1 MVSVAADQPDHLA
14 LTPQIR
20 TTSKKKSE
28 WILKFIL
35 ERLLRTNLDHLIVL
49 DFMHRDVGYI
59 TMPRLVLVGRIVDY
73 ENLIHFINSFVRA
86 EDEYEYRRLL
96 NLTPNIRDNMMCG
109 LVFHCWGDG
118 RLANEETSD
127 CRFCDIETDDLLRV
141 GVLSDSGRLFLAG
154 ELYEKLDDK
163 PYGYLAGSRE
173 SFERLGEFLRE
184 FIESGL
190 TTMALEHR
198 YTGGKINPISYE
210 LEFCTI
216 DSSLAQSLPEYAYS

>member
-1 MVSVAADQPDHLA
+1 
-14 LTPQIR
+14 
-20 TTSKKKSE
+20 
-28 WILKFIL
+28 
-35 ERLLRTNLDHLIVL
+35 
-49 DFMHRDVGYI
+49 MHRDVGYI

-127 CRFCDIETDDLLRV
+127 CRFCDIETEDMLRV